1 VTTEVL
7 LPRVV
12 AVCILRVFEN
22 PLLYV
27 TMVVNNLY
35 CSTGTYLLMRGCLFR
50 SKFCK
55 HTGCVIARMDHHC
68 AWLNMTIG
76 HKNHRTFVV
85 FLQLHLYLCL
95 ASVVML
101 VR

>member
-1 VTTEVL
+1 V
-7 LPRVV
+7 
-12 AVCILRVFEN
+12 
-22 PLLYV
+22 LYV
-27 TMVVNNLY
+27 EWWLAALTNFFRLRCCLY
-35 CSTGTYLLMRGCLFR
+35 R

>member
-1 VTTEVL
+1 VATEVL
-7 LPRVV
+7 LPSVV
-12 AVCILRVFEN
+12 AVCILRAYLSPV
-22 PLLYV
+22 LDV
-27 TMVVNNLY
+27 AVVASSLFA
-35 CSTGTYLLMRGCLFR
+35 YLTHLFLMRGGIFR

>member
-1 VTTEVL
+1 VYLASIVISLTIR
-7 LPRVV
+7 RVV
-12 AVCILRVFEN
+12 VSSADNFSRLRCCI
-22 PLLYV
+22 
-27 TMVVNNLY
+27 
-35 CSTGTYLLMRGCLFR
+35 FR

>member
-7 LPRVV
+7 LPSVV
-12 AVCILRVFEN
+12 AVCILHVSLC
-22 PLLYV
+22 PLLHGEWWLAAL
-27 TMVVNNLY
+27 TT
-35 CSTGTYLLMRGCLFR
+35 SFRMRCCLFR